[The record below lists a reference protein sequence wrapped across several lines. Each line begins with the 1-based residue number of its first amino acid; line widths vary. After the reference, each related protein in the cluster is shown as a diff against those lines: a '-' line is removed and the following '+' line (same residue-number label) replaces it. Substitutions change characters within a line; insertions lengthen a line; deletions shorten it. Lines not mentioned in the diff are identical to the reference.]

1 MSHFGGIMYTNYLD
15 LNDLEKNALNVS
27 MFKAYDIRTR
37 NSELTYALSR
47 RLVVAVGRYFQDVLH
62 VTAVVVGRDARL
74 GAPALLELAVD
85 IFAEMG
91 LQVLVNPLQ
100 ISTSQFY
107 FSCMQNPHAA
117 AVMFTASH
125 NPGQYIGLKLMAPH
139 MQTLAMGNGPL
150 GGIGCIR
157 EFYIEGKPPK
167 TPSLIRGKV
176 SIARY
181 LDQFI
186 EYSMKLAGVE
196 ENCLSGV
203 SILTDYLSGAAGT
216 ETTEALGVLGSSL
229 RVRNLIPDGN
239 FPIGDPNPIVQ
250 KSIQP
255 TWDLMRKEAFDFG
268 FAYDGDG
275 DRMDI
280 MNSRGEQ
287 LAPSFNLSLLVPE
300 ITSYFKGVY
309 DSGFFSDAQTSA
321 WMPHMY
327 YDVKANPLS
336 VVDQAQKGIGV
347 HIIRNGHSF
356 IKEALRQNLKNQFLV
371 ASEESAHYY
380 MNFPYDLEDFSQ
392 GFAATEN
399 TLYFTLLTAKMWASD
414 PKAYDNAFLLQNQ
427 IYREREWP
435 CHFFT
440 EELMEPVMDEVER
453 AFASQGMSIFKQME
467 DGSDL
472 DATLM
477 RQGLPELIDGTTSLD
492 GDWLQVAQRISRSEE
507 GMTRWEVASSSLQ
520 RCKNAVKII
529 RDITDKYV
537 RSGDAEYL

>member
-1 MSHFGGIMYTNYLD
+1 MYTEYTRLSE
-15 LNDLEKNALNVS
+15 LEKVALNIS

-37 NSELTYALSR
+37 STVLTPALAQ
-47 RLVVAVGRYFQDVLH
+47 RLLGSVGRYFQEVLK
-62 VTAVVVGRDARL
+62 VSSVVLGRDARL
-74 GAPALLELAVD
+74 AGPALLELAVET
-85 IFAEMG
+85 FSEMG
-91 LQVLVNPLQ
+91 MEVLVNPLQ

-107 FSCMQNPHAA
+107 YGCMKSPHAA

-125 NPGQYIGLKLMAPH
+125 NPGQYIGMKLMAPG

-157 EFYIEGKPPK
+157 EFYIEGKAQRV
-167 TPSLIRGKV
+167 SVVRGKV
-176 SIARY
+176 VIARY
-181 LDQFI
+181 LDEFI
-186 EYSMKLAGVE
+186 DYSMRLAGVDKGSL
-196 ENCLSGV
+196 CGV
-203 SILTDYLSGAAGT
+203 SILTDYLCGAAGT
-216 ETTEALGVLGSSL
+216 ETTEALGFAGATL
-229 RVRNLIPDGN
+229 RVRNLVPDGF

-280 MNSRGEQ
+280 MNSKGEQ
-287 LAPSFNLSLLVPE
+287 LAPSFNLSLLVSE

-309 DSGFFSDAQTSA
+309 DAGFFAGGTGSP
-321 WMPHMY
+321 WKPHMY

-336 VVDQAQKGIGV
+336 VVDQAQRGIGV

-356 IKEALRQNLKNQFLV
+356 IKEALRQNMKGQYLV

-380 MNFPYDLEDFSQ
+380 MNFPYDLDDFSK

-399 TLYFTLLTAKMWASD
+399 TLYFTLLTAKKWASD
-414 PKAYDNAFLLQNQ
+414 PKAYEDAFRLQGQ

-440 EELMEPVMDEVER
+440 ESLMEPVMREVEHS
-453 AFASQGMSIFKQME
+453 FAQQGLSVFKKME

-477 RQGLPELIDGTTSLD
+477 RMGLPELIDETTCLN

-507 GMTRWEVASSSLQ
+507 GMTRWEVASSSPQ
-520 RCKNAVKII
+520 RCEDAVRRI
-529 RDITDKYV
+529 RGITDKYV

>member
-1 MSHFGGIMYTNYLD
+1 MHTEYTRLSP
-15 LNDLEKNALNVS
+15 LEKIALNTS

-37 NSELTYALSR
+37 SSSLTLALSR
-47 RLVVAVGRYFQDVLH
+47 RLVHAVGRYFQEVLK
-62 VTAVVVGRDARL
+62 VTTVVVGRDARL

-85 IFAEMG
+85 LFAEMG
-91 LQVLVNPLQ
+91 MQVLVNPLQ

-107 FSCMQNPHAA
+107 YSCMQNPHAA

-125 NPGQYIGLKLMAPH
+125 NPGEYIGMKLMAPQ

-150 GGIGCIR
+150 GGIACIR
-157 EFYIEGKPPK
+157 ELYVEG
-167 TPSLIRGKV
+167 TDLRPSLVRGKV
-176 SIARY
+176 VIARY

-186 EYSMKLAGVE
+186 EYSMQVAGVQRDS
-196 ENCLSGV
+196 LTGV

-216 ETTEALGVLGSSL
+216 ETTEALGYLGATQ
-229 RVRNLIPDGN
+229 RVRNLIPDGH
-239 FPIGDPNPIVQ
+239 FPMGDPNPIIQ

-309 DSGFFSDAQTSA
+309 DSGFFGGAADSL
-321 WMPHMY
+321 WKPHMY

-347 HIIRNGHSF
+347 HVIRNGHSF
-356 IKEALRQNLKNQFLV
+356 IKEALRQNMKHQYLV

-380 MNFPYDLEDFSQ
+380 MNFPYDPDDFSQ

-414 PKAYDNAFLLQNQ
+414 PKAYEDAFLLQDQ

-440 EELMEPVMDEVER
+440 ESLMEPVMDEVES
-453 AFASQGMSIFKQME
+453 AFASEGLRIFKHME
-467 DGSDL
+467 DGSSL

-477 RQGLPELIDGTTSLD
+477 RSGLPELIDDATSLD

-507 GMTRWEVASSSLQ
+507 GMTRWEVASSSQ
-520 RCKNAVKII
+520 KRCQEAVKVI

-537 RSGDAEYL
+537 QSGDAQYL

>member
-1 MSHFGGIMYTNYLD
+1 MYTEFMGLS
-15 LNDLEKNALNVS
+15 DLEKRALNTS

-37 NSELTYALSR
+37 SSELTPTLSR
-47 RLVVAVGRYFQDVLH
+47 RLVRAVGRYFLEVLK
-62 VTAVVVGRDARL
+62 VSAVVVGRDARL
-74 GAPALLELAVD
+74 AAPALLEHAVD

-91 LQVLVNPLQ
+91 LHVLVNPLQ

-125 NPGQYIGLKLMAPH
+125 NPGEYIGLKLMAPQ

-157 EFYIEGKPPK
+157 EFYIEDKSANA
-167 TPSLIRGKV
+167 PSLVRGKV
-176 SIARY
+176 IIKRY

-186 EYSMKLAGVE
+186 EYSMKLAKVE
-196 ENCLSGV
+196 RDTLSGV
-203 SILTDYLSGAAGT
+203 SILTDYLCGAAGT
-216 ETTEALGVLGSSL
+216 ETTEALGLLGCNL
-229 RVRNLIPDGN
+229 RVRNLVPDGN
-239 FPIGDPNPIVQ
+239 FPVGDPNPIVQ

-268 FAYDGDG
+268 FAFDGDG

-280 MNSRGEQ
+280 MNSKGQQ

-300 ITSYFKGVY
+300 ITEYFKGVY
-309 DSGFFSDAQTSA
+309 DSGFFAGSQPGG
-321 WMPHMY
+321 WKPHMY

-347 HIIRNGHSF
+347 HVIRNGHSF

-380 MNFPYDLEDFSQ
+380 MNFPYDLHDFSQ

-399 TLYFTLLTAKMWASD
+399 TLYFTLLTAKMWASN
-414 PKAYDNAFLLQNQ
+414 PKAYDDAFILQDQ

-435 CHFFT
+435 CHFFK
-440 EELMEPVMDEVER
+440 EELMEPVMLEVER
-453 AFASQGMSIFKQME
+453 AFASKGLSVFKHME
-467 DGSDL
+467 DGSSL

-477 RQGLPELIDGTTSLD
+477 RMGLPELIDETTSLD

-507 GMTRWEVASSSLQ
+507 GMTRWEVASSSQ
-520 RCKNAVKII
+520 ERCQEAVGII
-529 RDITDKYV
+529 RGITDKYV

>member
-1 MSHFGGIMYTNYLD
+1 MYTEFNR
-15 LNDLEKNALNVS
+15 LNDLEKRALNIS
-27 MFKAYDIRTR
+27 MFKAYDIRTK
-37 NSELTYALSR
+37 SSALTPTLSH
-47 RLVVAVGRYFQDVLH
+47 RLVTAVGKYFQEILKVS
-62 VTAVVVGRDARL
+62 TVVVGRDARL
-74 GAPALLELAVD
+74 AAPAMLELAVD

-91 LQVLVNPLQ
+91 LHVLVNPLQ

-125 NPGQYIGLKLMAPH
+125 NPGEYIGLKLMAPQ

-150 GGIGCIR
+150 GGIACIR
-157 EFYIEGKPPK
+157 ELYIEG
-167 TPSLIRGKV
+167 RGQRAPFPRRGTV
-176 SIARY
+176 TIARY

-186 EYSMKLAGVE
+186 DYSMKLAGVE
-196 ENCLSGV
+196 KGSLSGV
-203 SILTDYLSGAAGT
+203 SILTDYLNGAAGT
-216 ETTEALGVLGSSL
+216 ETAEALGLLGSRL

-239 FPIGDPNPIVQ
+239 FPVGDPNPIVQ

-255 TWDLMRKEAFDFG
+255 TWDLMKKENFDFG

-280 MNSRGEQ
+280 MNSQGEQ

-300 ITSYFKGVY
+300 ITSYFKHVY
-309 DSGFFSDAQTSA
+309 DAGFFSGGTNRP
-321 WMPHMY
+321 WKPHMY

-336 VVDQAQKGIGV
+336 VVDQARKGIGV
-347 HIIRNGHSF
+347 HVIRNGHSF
-356 IKEALRQNLKNQFLV
+356 IKEALRQNMQNQFLV

-380 MNFPYDLEDFSQ
+380 MNFPYSLDDFSQ

-414 PKAYDNAFLLQNQ
+414 PKAYEDAFVLQDQ
-427 IYREREWP
+427 IYRQREWP

-440 EELMEPVMDEVER
+440 ERLMEPVMQEVEH
-453 AFASQGMSIFKQME
+453 AFASQGMNIFKQME

-477 RQGLPELIDGTTSLD
+477 RSGLPAVIDDSTCLN

-507 GMTRWEVASSSLQ
+507 GMTRWEVSSSSQ
-520 RCKNAVKII
+520 ERCQQAVAII
-529 RDITDKYV
+529 RGITDKYV
-537 RSGDAEYL
+537 LSGDAQYL

>member
-1 MSHFGGIMYTNYLD
+1 MYTEFKRLS
-15 LNDLEKNALNVS
+15 DLEKRALNIS

-37 NSELTYALSR
+37 STELTHALSL
-47 RLVVAVGRYFQDVLH
+47 RLIQAVGRYFQDVLR
-62 VTAVVVGRDARL
+62 VSTVVLGRDARL
-74 GAPALLELAVD
+74 AAPALLELAVD

-91 LQVLVNPLQ
+91 LEVLVNPLQ

-125 NPGQYIGLKLMAPH
+125 NPGKYIGLKLMAPQ

-150 GGIGCIR
+150 GGIACIR
-157 EFYIEGKPPK
+157 EFYIRGKAQRA
-167 TPSLIRGKV
+167 PSPLRGKV
-176 SIARY
+176 VIARY

-186 EYSMKLAGVE
+186 EYSMQLAGVE
-196 ENCLSGV
+196 RDSLSGV

-216 ETTEALGVLGSSL
+216 ETTEALGFLGATL

-239 FPIGDPNPIVQ
+239 FPMGDPNPIVE

-280 MNSRGEQ
+280 MNSKGQQ
-287 LAPSFNLSLLVPE
+287 LTPSFNLSLLVPE
-300 ITSYFKGVY
+300 IVRYFKGVY
-309 DSGFFSDAQTSA
+309 DTGFFGDVQSSVWKPQ
-321 WMPHMY
+321 MY
-327 YDVKANPLS
+327 YDVKANPPS
-336 VVDQAQKGIGV
+336 VVDQAQRGIGV
-347 HIIRNGHSF
+347 HVIRNGHSF
-356 IKEALRQNLKNQFLV
+356 IKEALRQNMKHQFLV

-380 MNFPYDLEDFSQ
+380 MNFPYDPDDFSQ

-399 TLYFTLLTAKMWASD
+399 TLYFTLLTAKMWASE
-414 PKAYDNAFLLQNQ
+414 PQAYENAFLHQDQ

-440 EELMEPVMDEVER
+440 EELMEPVMDEVEQ
-453 AFASQGMSIFKQME
+453 AFASQGLRVFKHME
-467 DGSDL
+467 DGSSL

-477 RQGLPELIDGTTSLD
+477 RMGLPELIDDTTSLD

-507 GMTRWEVASSSLQ
+507 GMTRWEVASSSPE
-520 RCKNAVKII
+520 RCTDAVKVI
-529 RDITDKYV
+529 REITDKYV